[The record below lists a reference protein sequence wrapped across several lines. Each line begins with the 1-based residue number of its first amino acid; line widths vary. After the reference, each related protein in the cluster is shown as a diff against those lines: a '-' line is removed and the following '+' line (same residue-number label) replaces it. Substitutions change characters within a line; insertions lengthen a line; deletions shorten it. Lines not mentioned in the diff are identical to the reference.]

1 VTIRVNHAKSHIR
14 HCQHRSW
21 CRRRSGHDCRL
32 CHNHRSPVASAVGAI
47 VAFGLWGSTLG
58 RSRLKPDLARS
69 GKAGF
74 EEGQCGYQALL
85 VNHKEEAVRWLRD
98 ATTLEPKSP
107 ELWIDLAAY
116 RGLGNNSAA
125 TAEYHEARKLKPDDP
140 AYAVLIDQQSTRNPE
155 PAGSVVGIKH
165 GRAIF
170 ETKNRTGNN
179 SPNDRSPSP
188 SPA

>member
-1 VTIRVNHAKSHIR
+1 MLVGFAITIVQLLPQRSVQSLHLACGDQRLDGHA
-14 HCQHRSW
+14 
-21 CRRRSGHDCRL
+21 
-32 CHNHRSPVASAVGAI
+32 
-47 VAFGLWGSTLG
+47 ST
-58 RSRLKPDLARS
+58 RS

-155 PAGSVVGIKH
+155 PAGVGSGNQTLSHYFRDKESY
-165 GRAIF
+165 RKQF
-170 ETKNRTGNN
+170 TK
-179 SPNDRSPSP
+179 
-188 SPA
+188 